1 LDGSAARLAV
11 IPTPDEADSLGD
23 SQIARILIR
32 YVCIAIREQE
42 LGHGQGG

>member
-1 LDGSAARLAV
+1 MW
-11 IPTPDEADSLGD
+11 D

-32 YVCIAIREQE
+32 YACIAIRERE